1 MEPERSGGGESRGEI
16 WKKPMRALTKAA
28 VNLQVPLTRGTD
40 GNSLTAC
47 RILLVVWGG
56 GRESSGSLE
65 ERLQSSVGGSIQH
78 LALSKIIRNDSR
90 RKKEESRAGAKVIIF
105 LSGLCTQKHLGPALH
120 FSRASCHYSQGYIE
134 AS

>member
-1 MEPERSGGGESRGEI
+1 MEEREGAREAGGESRGEL

-47 RILLVVWGG
+47 RIPPTPTHPILLVGG
-56 GRESSGSLE
+56 KSSGSLE

-78 LALSKIIRNDSR
+78 SAPSKIIRND
-90 RKKEESRAGAKVIIF
+90 GN
-105 LSGLCTQKHLGPALH
+105 P
-120 FSRASCHYSQGYIE
+120 E